1 MCRFLAY
8 KGAPVTLDKLLYQ
21 PKNSLIRQ
29 SYKAQERP
37 EPLNGDGFG
46 VGWYVQELNPEPA
59 VFVST
64 TPAWN
69 NRNLRYNAPKL
80 RSHCIFAHVRAASV
94 GDVSEANCHPFH
106 YKQFLFMHNGNIG
119 GFHAVKRRLRS
130 RLSDELYNSIQGQT
144 DSEHFFALLLNHL
157 LQQKTVMSAN
167 TAAAALEAAIAE
179 LKEITSQHGIKE
191 PTHLNMVLTEGNW
204 IVASRYVTDPALTP
218 PTLYHSE
225 GSRFD
230 CEDGVCRMRRVD
242 PTEHAVLIVSEKLT
256 EAQDDWHK
264 VPPNHV
270 VMVNHDLAVS
280 VLPIKT

>member
-8 KGAPVTLDKLLYQ
+8 KGAPITLDKLLYQ

-46 VGWYVQELNPEPA
+46 VGWYVPELDPEPA

-80 RSHCIFAHVRAASV
+80 RSNCIFAHVRAASV

-106 YKQFLFMHNGNIG
+106 YKQFLFMHNGNVG
-119 GFHAVKRRLRS
+119 GFRAIKRHLRN
-130 RLSDELYNSIQGQT
+130 RLSDELYNWIQGQT
-144 DSEHFFALLLNHL
+144 DSEHFFALFLNNLLK
-157 LQQKTVMSAN
+157 QETAKSAN
-167 TAAAALEAAIAE
+167 AAVAALEATITE
-179 LKEITSQHGIKE
+179 LIEITGQHGIKE
-191 PTHLNMVLTEGNW
+191 PAHLNVVLTEGNW
-204 IVASRYVTDPALTP
+204 MVASRYVTDPALTP

-225 GSRFD
+225 GSHFE
-230 CEDGVCRMRRVD
+230 CENGVCRMHRTD
-242 PTEHAVLIVSEKLT
+242 PAEHAVLIVSEKLT
-256 EAQDDWHK
+256 EAQEDWHK

-270 VMVNHDLAVS
+270 VMVNQDLAVS
-280 VLPIKT
+280 VLPIKI